1 MATGSSDPRVERKII
16 AVSGLSDAGW
26 MNRFAL
32 WRAYPA
38 AQSPATAPKSK
49 KPFPVYRKEPF
60 LNRSS
65 LDYLVSAT
73 REQCDQHHQVGK
85 REQPLVRLLAC
96 RFRSPRDKTQV
107 PALRKIADMVDA
119 NPGQTGDF
127 RVSKN
132 LLARFDGNHG
142 LVPLTLCRIS
152 QFTSLMLFEAY
163 EMHCL

>member
-1 MATGSSDPRVERKII
+1 MATGRSDPRVERKII

-26 MNRFAL
+26 VNRFAL

-38 AQSPATAPKSK
+38 AQSLATAAKSK
-49 KPFPVYRKEPF
+49 KPFPVYWKEPL
-60 LNRSS
+60 LNPSS

-73 REQCDQHHQVGK
+73 REQSDQHHQVGE

-96 RFRSPRDKTQV
+96 RLRSPGDKTEV
-107 PALRKIADMVDA
+107 PALREIADMVDA
-119 NPGQTGDF
+119 NPGQTCDF

-163 EMHCL
+163 AMHTF